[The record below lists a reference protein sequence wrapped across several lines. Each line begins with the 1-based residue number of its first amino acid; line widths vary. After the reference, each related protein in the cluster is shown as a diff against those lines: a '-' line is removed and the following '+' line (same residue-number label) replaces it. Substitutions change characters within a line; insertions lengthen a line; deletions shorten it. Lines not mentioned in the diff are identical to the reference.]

1 MTLSVEKTQIG
12 GKCQRLFFFLGPFE
26 YLKPKAMYVFRVPP
40 PKQRLLCSITVGAI
54 FSSFAVT
61 VNCGRETQHDEK
73 LREQENVGSGGAGG
87 EHSSNFYDR
96 VWLYYPFYNEL

>member
-1 MTLSVEKTQIG
+1 MFSGSL
-12 GKCQRLFFFLGPFE
+12 L
-26 YLKPKAMYVFRVPP
+26 